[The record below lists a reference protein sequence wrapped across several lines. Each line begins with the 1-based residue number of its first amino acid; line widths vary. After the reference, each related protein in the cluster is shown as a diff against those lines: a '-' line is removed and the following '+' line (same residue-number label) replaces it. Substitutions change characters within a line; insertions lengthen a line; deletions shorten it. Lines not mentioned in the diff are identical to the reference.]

1 MLKNQIR
8 KKILKIRDVKN
19 SKILNIDQRK
29 ILKIIQK
36 FNIKKPVI
44 GIYYSVNSEVNTKK
58 IIDFLEK
65 KKIEI
70 SLPILKNKIEMEFYK
85 YKTKDPLY
93 INKYGIP
100 EPKKKTKVKP
110 NILIIPLVAFDKKLN
125 RLGYGGGFYDRFL
138 CKMGKNIIIKF
149 GLAFSYQMIKY
160 VPVEKF
166 DRKLDVILTEKE
178 IFET

>member
-1 MLKNQIR
+1 
-8 KKILKIRDVKN
+8 
-19 SKILNIDQRK
+19 
-29 ILKIIQK
+29 
-36 FNIKKPVI
+36 
-44 GIYYSVNSEVNTKK
+44 
-58 IIDFLEK
+58 
-65 KKIEI
+65 
-70 SLPILKNKIEMEFYK
+70 MEFYK
-85 YKTKDPLY
+85 YKIKDPLY

-110 NILIIPLVAFDKKLN
+110 NILIVPLVAFDKKLN

-138 CKMGKNIIIKF
+138 CKMGKNIIIKL

-166 DRKLDVILTEKE
+166 DRKLDVVLTDKE